1 MMTFEIW
8 SKCQYGVNETISTD
22 CQFPNMLVIWHK
34 INYRFMS
41 SDQKCNCRIKKIT
54 KEFHLSVDRKGQSK
68 IYICFQDVRP
78 FLYISLLQ

>member
-22 CQFPNMLVIWHK
+22 CQFPNMLAILHK

-41 SDQKCNCRIKKIT
+41 SGQKCNCRIKKKMT

-68 IYICFQDVRP
+68 I
-78 FLYISLLQ
+78 